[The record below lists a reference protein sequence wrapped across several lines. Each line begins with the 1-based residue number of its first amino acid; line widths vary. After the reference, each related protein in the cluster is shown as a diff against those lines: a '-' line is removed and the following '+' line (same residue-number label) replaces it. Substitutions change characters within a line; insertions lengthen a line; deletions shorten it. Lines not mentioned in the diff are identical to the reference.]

1 VGSNL
6 AVTPTSTLQHFNT
19 STLLAYEVQVKSIL
33 NKTKRRDPWFL
44 DDYTLNPYSGCSFN
58 CLYCYIRGSKYGI
71 HMEEKLSVK
80 VNALELLEKVLI
92 LRSKKGQNGIIA
104 LSSSTDPY
112 LQIEK
117 DYLLTRRILELILNY
132 RFPVH
137 IITKSDLVIRDF
149 DLLREID
156 KHAILPRDLQN
167 KLTHKVFITFS
178 FSTLDDKIGKLFE
191 PGATPPSLRLL
202 MLHRALQEGF
212 HSGVS
217 LMPLLPYISDTPEQL
232 EEMFEIFKRH
242 GTRYIFPASI
252 TLFGDGPADSKT
264 LVFEAVRKYDP
275 ALLEKYKD
283 LFVRG
288 FEVPYG
294 YSKELERRTTL
305 LSEKYGIKNRLF

>member
-1 VGSNL
+1 M
-6 AVTPTSTLQHFNT
+6 PH
-19 STLLAYEVQVKSIL
+19 EVQVKSIL

-80 VNALELLEKVLI
+80 VNALELLEKALT
-92 LRSKKGQNGIIA
+92 LRAKKGQHGIIV

-117 DYLLTRRILELILNY
+117 DYRLTRQILELILKY

-149 DLLREID
+149 DLLREIG
-156 KHAILPRDLQN
+156 KHAILPLDLRG
-167 KLTHKVFITFS
+167 KLAHNVFITFS

-191 PGATPPSLRLL
+191 PGATPPSRRLIAL
-202 MLHRALQEGF
+202 DRALEAGF

-232 EEMFEIFKRH
+232 DKMFEIFKLH
-242 GTRYIFPASI
+242 GARYIFPASI

-275 ALLEKYKD
+275 ALQEKYKD
-283 LFVRG
+283 LFAGG
-288 FEVPYG
+288 FQVPYS
-294 YSKELERRTTL
+294 YSKELEKRTTL
-305 LSEKYGIKNRLF
+305 LSQKYGIKNSLI